1 MAINTLEFCEKLTGE
16 LDKLFVQGPVTGF
29 FTDNVLRSKFVGAKT
44 VLLPEMELS
53 GLGDYDRDTGFI
65 KGTVTVS
72 NQPYTLKMDR
82 ARSFQLDREDE
93 DETGIANLAGQVLG
107 EFVRTRVVPEVDAYC
122 LSKLAGLAVTKG
134 HTVTGTPDTQAFKM
148 FNEACAAV
156 QTQVGFDEPLV
167 CFVNPAMWAA
177 IQNSPELSRHITV
190 TEFKKGDVY
199 YEVKCING
207 IPLFP
212 VADNRMKSAYTFY
225 DGATVTKDEDGAVI
239 RDETAGGFA
248 PADNAQ
254 SVGLLIL
261 PKKAASLVKKTERVR
276 TFDPS
281 QNQAADAYK
290 FDYRTYYDLIVK
302 NSAAD
307 AVYAYVY

>member
-134 HTVTGTPDTQAFKM
+134 HTVSGTPDTEAFKM

-156 QTQVGFDEPLV
+156 QNEVGFDEPLV
-167 CFVNPAMWAA
+167 CFVNPTVWAA
-177 IQNSPELSRHITV
+177 IQNSPELSRHISV
-190 TEFKKGDVY
+190 TEFKKGGVY
-199 YEVKCING
+199 YEVKSING

-212 VADNRMKSAYTFY
+212 VADNRMKSAYNFY
-225 DGATVTKDEDGAVI
+225 DGSTEG
-239 RDETAGGFA
+239 EENGGFA
-248 PADNAQ
+248 PAENAQ

-261 PKKAASLVKKTERVR
+261 PKKAASLVKKTESVR

-307 AVYAYVY
+307 SIYAYVY

>member
-1 MAINTLEFCEKLTGE
+1 MSINTIEFCEKLTGE
-16 LDKLFVQGPVTGF
+16 LDRLFVQGPVTGF
-29 FTDNVLRSKFVGAKT
+29 LADNVLRSKFVGAKT

-72 NQPYTLKMDR
+72 NHPYTLSMDR

-93 DETGIANLAGQVLG
+93 DETGIAGLAGQVLG
-107 EFVRTRVVPEVDAYC
+107 EFVRTKVVPEVDAYC

-134 HTVTGTPDTQAFKM
+134 HTVSGTPETEIFKM

-156 QTQVGFDEPLV
+156 QNEVGFDEELV
-167 CFVNPAMWAA
+167 CFVNPAVWTAM
-177 IQNSPELSRHITV
+177 QNSDEIARHITISD
-190 TEFKKGDVY
+190 FKKG
-199 YEVKCING
+199 ELHTKVKSING
-207 IPLFP
+207 ITLLP
-212 VADNRMKSAYTFY
+212 VADNRMKSAYRFN
-225 DGATVTKDEDGAVI
+225 DGVSQ
-239 RDETAGGFA
+239 DETTGGFVA
-248 PADNAQ
+248 DDNAK
-254 SVGLLIL
+254 SIGLLVM

-276 TFDPS
+276 TFAPN

-302 NSAAD
+302 NSGAD
-307 AVYAYVY
+307 SIYAYVY

>member
-65 KGTVTVS
+65 KGAVTVS

-134 HTVTGTPDTQAFKM
+134 HTVSGTPATEAFKM

-156 QTQVGFDEPLV
+156 QNEVGFDEPLV
-167 CFVNPAMWAA
+167 CFVNPTVWAA
-177 IQNSPELSRHITV
+177 IQNSPELSRHISV
-190 TEFKKGDVY
+190 TEFKKGGVY
-199 YEVKCING
+199 YEVKSING

-212 VADNRMKSAYTFY
+212 VADNRMKSAYNFY
-225 DGATVTKDEDGAVI
+225 DGSTEG
-239 RDETAGGFA
+239 EENGGFA
-248 PADNAQ
+248 PAENAQ
-254 SVGLLIL
+254 SIGLLIL
-261 PKKAASLVKKTERVR
+261 PKKAASLVKKTESVR

-307 AVYAYVY
+307 SIYAYVY

>member
-1 MAINTLEFCEKLTGE
+1 MSINTLAFCEKLTGE

-29 FTDNVLRSKFVGAKT
+29 FADNVLRSKFVGAKT
-44 VLLPEMELS
+44 VLIPEMGLS
-53 GLGDYDRDTGFI
+53 GLGDYDRDTGFVQ
-65 KGTVTVS
+65 GSVSVS
-72 NQPYTLKMDR
+72 NKPYTLTMDR

-134 HTVTGTPDTQAFKM
+134 HTVSGTPATEAFKM
-148 FNEACAAV
+148 FNEACTAV
-156 QTQVGFDEPLV
+156 QGQVGFDEPLV
-167 CFVNPAMWAA
+167 CFVNPTVWAA
-177 IQNSPELSRHITV
+177 IQNSPELSRHVTV
-190 TEFKKGDVY
+190 TEFKKGDVHIT
-199 YEVKCING
+199 VKSING
-207 IPLFP
+207 IAILP
-212 VADNRMKSAYTFY
+212 VAEARMKSAYTFY
-225 DGATVTKDEDGAVI
+225 DGTDHSAEEGGTDE
-239 RDETAGGFA
+239 RNGGFVPQA
-248 PADNAQ
+248 NAK
-254 SVGLLIL
+254 SIGMLVM

-302 NSAAD
+302 NSVAD
-307 AVYAYVY
+307 SIYAYVY

>member
-29 FTDNVLRSKFVGAKT
+29 LTDNVLRSKFVGAKT

-72 NQPYTLKMDR
+72 NRPYTLTMDR

-93 DETGIANLAGQVLG
+93 DETGIAGLAGQVLG
-107 EFVRTRVVPEVDAYC
+107 EFVRTKVVPEVDAYC
-122 LSKLAGLAVTKG
+122 LSKLAGLAVSGG
-134 HTVTGTPDTQAFKM
+134 HTVTGTPETEAIKM

-156 QTQVGFDEPLV
+156 QNEVGFDEELV
-167 CFVNPAMWAA
+167 CFVNPTMWTA
-177 IQNSPELSRHITV
+177 IQTSPELSRQITV
-190 TEFKKGDVY
+190 SQFKKGDAHIQ
-199 YEVKCING
+199 VKSING
-207 IPLFP
+207 IAILP
-212 VADNRMKSAYTFY
+212 VADNRMKSAYDFY
-225 DGATVTKDEDGAVI
+225 DGATSGE
-239 RDETAGGFA
+239 EAGGFA
-248 PADNAQ
+248 PTDTAK
-254 SVGLLIL
+254 SIGLLVM
-261 PKKAASLVKKTERVR
+261 PKRAASLVKKTERVR
-276 TFDPS
+276 TFTPG

-307 AVYAYVY
+307 SVYAYVY

>member
-72 NQPYTLKMDR
+72 NQPYTLTMDR

-134 HTVTGTPDTQAFKM
+134 HIVTGTPDTQAFKM

-156 QTQVGFDEPLV
+156 QNEVGFDEPLV
-167 CFVNPAMWAA
+167 CFVNPTMWAA

-190 TEFKKGDVY
+190 TEFKKGEMY

-225 DGATVTKDEDGAVI
+225 DGATEG
-239 RDETAGGFA
+239 EENGGFV

-254 SVGLLIL
+254 SIGLLIL

-307 AVYAYVY
+307 SVYAYVY

>member
-72 NQPYTLKMDR
+72 NQPYTLRMDR

-134 HTVTGTPDTQAFKM
+134 HTVSGTPKTEAFKM

-156 QTQVGFDEPLV
+156 QNEVGFDEPLV
-167 CFVNPAMWAA
+167 CFVNPTVWAA
-177 IQNSPELSRHITV
+177 IQNSPELSRHISV

-199 YEVKCING
+199 YEVKSING

-212 VADNRMKSAYTFY
+212 VADNRMKSAYVFN
-225 DGATVTKDEDGAVI
+225 DGATVTKDENGEI
-239 RDETAGGFA
+239 IHDETAGGFV
-248 PADNAQ
+248 PAENAQ
-254 SVGLLIL
+254 SIGLLIL

-307 AVYAYVY
+307 SVYAYVY

>member
-1 MAINTLEFCEKLTGE
+1 MSINTIEFCEKLTGE
-16 LDKLFVQGPVTGF
+16 LDRLFVQGPVTGF
-29 FTDNVLRSKFVGAKT
+29 LADNVLRSKFVGAKT

-72 NQPYTLKMDR
+72 NHPYTLSMDR

-93 DETGIANLAGQVLG
+93 DETGIAGLAGQVLG
-107 EFVRTRVVPEVDAYC
+107 EFVRTKVVPEVDAYC

-134 HTVTGTPDTQAFKM
+134 HTVSGTPETEIFKM

-156 QTQVGFDEPLV
+156 QNEVGFDEELV
-167 CFVNPAMWAA
+167 CFVNPAVWTAM
-177 IQNSPELSRHITV
+177 QNSDEIARHITISD
-190 TEFKKGDVY
+190 FKKG
-199 YEVKCING
+199 ELNTKVKSING
-207 IPLFP
+207 ITLLP
-212 VADNRMKSAYTFY
+212 VADNRMKSAYRFN
-225 DGATVTKDEDGAVI
+225 DGVSQ
-239 RDETAGGFA
+239 DETTGGFVA
-248 PADNAQ
+248 DDNAK
-254 SVGLLIL
+254 SIGLLVM

-276 TFDPS
+276 TFAPN

-302 NSAAD
+302 NSGAD
-307 AVYAYVY
+307 SIYAYVY

>member
-29 FTDNVLRSKFVGAKT
+29 FTDNVLRTKFVGAKT

-72 NQPYTLKMDR
+72 NQPHTLQMDR

-93 DETGIANLAGQVLG
+93 DETGIAGLAGQVLG
-107 EFVRTRVVPEVDAYC
+107 EFVRTKVVPEVDAYC
-122 LSKLAGLAVTKG
+122 LSKLAGLAVNKG
-134 HTVTGTPDTQAFKM
+134 QTVSGTPATDAVKM
-148 FNEACAAV
+148 FTEACAAV
-156 QTQVGFDEPLV
+156 QNEVGFDEPLV
-167 CFVNPAMWAA
+167 CFVNPTMWTA
-177 IQNSPELSRHITV
+177 IQNSPELSRQITV
-190 TEFKKGDVY
+190 NTFEKGDAHIQ
-199 YEVKCING
+199 VKSING
-207 IPLFP
+207 IAILP
-212 VADNRMKSAYTFY
+212 VADGRMKSAYTFC
-225 DGATVTKDEDGAVI
+225 DGASDG
-239 RDETAGGFA
+239 EEAGGFI

-254 SVGLLIL
+254 NIGMLVM
-261 PKKAASLVKKTERVR
+261 PKRGASLVKKTERVR
-276 TFDPS
+276 TFAPD

-302 NSAAD
+302 NSTAKSI
-307 AVYAYVY
+307 YTYVY

>member
-1 MAINTLEFCEKLTGE
+1 MSLNLENISVKMTDE
-16 LDKLFVQGPVTGF
+16 LDKAVVQKPVTGF
-29 FTDNVLRSKFVGAKT
+29 MADNNLRGKFVGTKT
-44 VLLPEMELS
+44 VMIPEMNIS

-72 NQPYTLKMDR
+72 NQPYTLAMDR

-134 HTVTGTPDTQAFKM
+134 HTVSGAPETEAFKM
-148 FNEACAAV
+148 FIEACAAV
-156 QTQVGFDEPLV
+156 QNEIGFDEPLV
-167 CFVNPAMWAA
+167 CFVNPTVWAA
-177 IQNSPELSRHITV
+177 IQNSPELSRHISV
-190 TEFKKGDVY
+190 TEFKKGGVY
-199 YEVKCING
+199 YEVKSING

-212 VADNRMKSAYTFY
+212 VADNRMKSAYNFY
-225 DGATVTKDEDGAVI
+225 DGSTEG
-239 RDETAGGFA
+239 EENGGFA

-254 SVGLLIL
+254 SIGLLIL
-261 PKKAASLVKKTERVR
+261 PKKAASLVKKTESVR

-307 AVYAYVY
+307 SVYAYIY

>member
-72 NQPYTLKMDR
+72 NQPYTLQMDR

-122 LSKLAGLAVTKG
+122 LSKLAGLAVGKG
-134 HTVTGTPDTQAFKM
+134 HTVSGTPATEAFKM

-156 QTQVGFDEPLV
+156 QNEVGFDEPLV
-167 CFVNPAMWAA
+167 CFVNPTVWAA
-177 IQNSPELSRHITV
+177 IQNSPELSRHISV
-190 TEFKKGDVY
+190 TEFKKGGVY
-199 YEVKCING
+199 YEVKSING
-207 IPLFP
+207 IPLLP
-212 VADNRMKSAYTFY
+212 VADNRMKSAYNFY
-225 DGATVTKDEDGAVI
+225 DGSTEG
-239 RDETAGGFA
+239 EENGGFA
-248 PADNAQ
+248 PAENAQ
-254 SVGLLIL
+254 SIGLLIL
-261 PKKAASLVKKTERVR
+261 PKKAASLVKKTESVR

-307 AVYAYVY
+307 SIYAYVY

>member
-1 MAINTLEFCEKLTGE
+1 MSINTIEFCEKLTGE
-16 LDKLFVQGPVTGF
+16 LDRLFVQGPVTGF
-29 FTDNVLRSKFVGAKT
+29 LADNVLRSKFVGAKT

-72 NQPYTLKMDR
+72 NHPYTLSMDR

-93 DETGIANLAGQVLG
+93 DETGIAGLAGQVLG
-107 EFVRTRVVPEVDAYC
+107 EFVRTKVVPEVDAYC

-134 HTVTGTPDTQAFKM
+134 HTVSGTPETEIFKM

-156 QTQVGFDEPLV
+156 QNEVGFDEELV
-167 CFVNPAMWAA
+167 CFVNPAVWTAM
-177 IQNSPELSRHITV
+177 QNSDEIARHITV
-190 TEFKKGDVY
+190 SDFKKG
-199 YEVKCING
+199 ELNTKVKSING
-207 IPLFP
+207 ITLLP
-212 VADNRMKSAYTFY
+212 VADNRMKSAYRFN
-225 DGATVTKDEDGAVI
+225 DGVSQ
-239 RDETAGGFA
+239 DETTGGFVA
-248 PADNAQ
+248 DDNAK
-254 SVGLLIL
+254 SIGLLVM

-276 TFDPS
+276 TFAPN

-302 NSAAD
+302 NSGAD
-307 AVYAYVY
+307 SIYAYVY